1 VSRARSIALVNP
13 LGDYGLGSYTHELAE
28 GLIACRVPTDVFA
41 PGQVEIQSLAR
52 RHRLFPVLGSLL
64 LRQRDRLD
72 GRWHTPGPESA
83 PSYARASA
91 TRESPSRN
99 RHPLLG
105 RAREAV
111 VPKLVPIE
119 LAAYLR
125 WKRYDVVWT
134 QWPVMRRG
142 GALLWTWSRRLGR
155 TVVHTVHDVRP
166 HEPIRGYF
174 DLCRTI
180 YACSE
185 LLVVHSRAAAVELLT
200 LNPEVTG
207 KVLVA
212 PHGLYTV
219 YPMRRE
225 SRGAVRQRLGVADDE
240 ALVLCFGGIRPYKNI
255 EAVLDALAADGDG
268 KMVIVIAGRE
278 SGYPDLVPGDPL
290 GRVRRLVS
298 ERKLEHRVR
307 LLPGPF
313 DPTETA
319 ELFAATDVALLP
331 YLHSSGSGLL
341 LLCMT
346 FGVHIAATPVGG
358 MDEYLEGYPRATLLE
373 GPLPAQIG
381 AGLEAAIAAARR
393 YPPVPVGR
401 APYLEWPAIA
411 AYTLDALDRGPPDPL
426 RTDGFGALL
435 ANDQAPP
442 TRSA

>member
-1 VSRARSIALVNP
+1 
-13 LGDYGLGSYTHELAE
+13 
-28 GLIACRVPTDVFA
+28 
-41 PGQVEIQSLAR
+41 
-52 RHRLFPVLGSLL
+52 
-64 LRQRDRLD
+64 
-72 GRWHTPGPESA
+72 
-83 PSYARASA
+83 
-91 TRESPSRN
+91 
-99 RHPLLG
+99 
-105 RAREAV
+105 
-111 VPKLVPIE
+111 
-119 LAAYLR
+119 
-125 WKRYDVVWT
+125 
-134 QWPVMRRG
+134 
-142 GALLWTWSRRLGR
+142 
-155 TVVHTVHDVRP
+155 
-166 HEPIRGYF
+166 
-174 DLCRTI
+174 
-180 YACSE
+180 

-200 LNPEVTG
+200 LHPEVAG

-225 SRGAVRQRLGVADDE
+225 SRRAVRTRLGVTDDE

-255 EAVLDALAADGDG
+255 EGVLDALAADRSG
-268 KMVIVIAGRE
+268 KIVIVIAGRE

-298 ERKLEHRVR
+298 ERRLERRVR

-346 FGVHIAATPVGG
+346 FGVHIAATAVGG

-373 GPLPAQIG
+373 GPSPAQVA
-381 AGLEAAIAAARR
+381 AGLEAAVAEARR
-393 YPPVPVGR
+393 YPPIPVGR

-426 RTDGFGALL
+426 RTGGFGALL
-435 ANDQAPP
+435 ATGGVPP
-442 TRSA
+442 TRNA

>member
-1 VSRARSIALVNP
+1 
-13 LGDYGLGSYTHELAE
+13 
-28 GLIACRVPTDVFA
+28 
-41 PGQVEIQSLAR
+41 
-52 RHRLFPVLGSLL
+52 
-64 LRQRDRLD
+64 
-72 GRWHTPGPESA
+72 
-83 PSYARASA
+83 
-91 TRESPSRN
+91 
-99 RHPLLG
+99 LLG
-105 RAREAV
+105 RVREAV

-125 WKRYDVVWT
+125 WKQYDVVWT

-180 YACSE
+180 YSCSE

-200 LNPEVTG
+200 LHPAVAG

-240 ALVLCFGGIRPYKNI
+240 ALVLCLGGIRPYKNI

-346 FGVHIAATPVGG
+346 FGVHIAATAVGG

-373 GPLPAQIG
+373 GPSPAQVA
-381 AGLEAAIAAARR
+381 AGLEAAVAEARR
-393 YPPVPVGR
+393 YPPIPVGR

-411 AYTLDALDRGPPDPL
+411 AYTLEALKRGPPDPL
-426 RTDGFGALL
+426 RPGRFLDTWFHA
-435 ANDQAPP
+435 AE
-442 TRSA
+442 S